1 MAENGTQ
8 DDGGPPFID
17 GFISARSIMV
27 GERSDSFANSGNRVV
42 IAESVDDNDSQ
53 HSDDG
58 SKEVYTRS
66 QAELNISQYSL
77 HQSRLSARRGRS
89 RTDEEALAQS
99 VADAGL
105 NAFGCIFVEL
115 WVMTEDGTKLTRPS
129 GGHWMK
135 PAFAQSLE
143 TEELIDMAWTL
154 DRSAG
159 DCAPGAGL
167 AGTLAEESGMGS
179 QRVHWR
185 QIKSLLND
193 PFVQRGGGKR
203 MENLFELGIG
213 LVASVPFSFQDG
225 KGIVVY
231 YSRSTADVQMLR
243 CSTNERYL
251 VGSTDLVG
259 ANYAIQ
265 KAREQA
271 SELRKELI
279 QEARRKL
286 RKEFIKEQ
294 ETFASLIMN
303 PKTMEE
309 LKRASMSPQDAETA
323 GLGASV
329 PRVDRHAMR
338 LAKIVCKHSRKIPV
352 RVTNS
357 LKKWKGAKLHG
368 PMRQSF
374 GDCLFC
380 FVGVFLTMLAVLK
393 VQKSVRVDSNFNLDV
408 GWYPSTLCIVF
419 ALTPAPVGQPRQIY
433 LAHVFN
439 ILVGLAC
446 RQIPTGGYG
455 DFEEWDG
462 ATNPHGLPMIWVQA
476 LAVGLGVSGQAFLG
490 IIHPPATGMALTFAS
505 NPLWSWGTMAAVLL
519 ADCIVVVLSMMIINL
534 SEKKQYPLFW
544 VGLGWEGSGGTLG
557 MARYVARS
565 ARRTVSNTARS
576 ITGKNKGDDFV

>member
-8 DDGGPPFID
+8 DDGRPPL
-17 GFISARSIMV
+17 ISARSIMV
-27 GERSDSFANSGNRVV
+27 GERRDSYNNSGNRVV
-42 IAESVDDNDSQ
+42 FAESVDDSDSQ
-53 HSDDG
+53 HSDD
-58 SKEVYTRS
+58 
-66 QAELNISQYSL
+66 AEFSLTQSPLNISQYSL
-77 HQSRLSARRGRS
+77 TQSRLAARRGRS
-89 RTDEEALAQS
+89 RSDEEALAQS

-135 PAFAQSLE
+135 PAFAQSLK
-143 TEELIDMAWTL
+143 TEELIDMAWML

-159 DCAPGAGL
+159 NCAPGAGL

-193 PFVQRGGGKR
+193 PFVQRGEGKR
-203 MENLFELGIG
+203 MEKIFELGIG

-231 YSRSTADVQMLR
+231 YSRSTADVEMLR
-243 CSTNERYL
+243 HSANERYL

-259 ANYAIQ
+259 ANYSIQ

-271 SELRKELI
+271 SEVRKELI
-279 QEARRKL
+279 REARRKL

-294 ETFASLIMN
+294 QSFASLILN
-303 PKTMEE
+303 PNTMEK
-309 LKRASMSPQDAETA
+309 LKKASMMCPQDAEMA

-329 PRVDRHAMR
+329 PRVDHYAVT
-338 LAKIVCKHSRKIPV
+338 LAKTVCKHSRKVPI
-352 RVTNS
+352 RLTTS

-368 PMRQSF
+368 PPRQSF
-374 GDCLFC
+374 GDCFFC
-380 FVGVFLTMLAVLK
+380 FIGVFLTMLALLK
-393 VQKSVRVDSNFNLDV
+393 VEKSVRVDSNFNLDV

-433 LAHVFN
+433 LAHIFN

-446 RQIPTGGYG
+446 RQIPTGGFG

-490 IIHPPATGMALTFAS
+490 IMHPPATGMALTFAS

-519 ADCIVVVLSMMIINL
+519 VDCIVVVLSMMIINL

-544 VGLGWEGSGGTLG
+544 LGLGWEGSGGTLG
-557 MARYVARS
+557 MVRYVARS
-565 ARRTVSNTARS
+565 ARRSVSNTARS